1 MRDSIERLDDDMI
14 MKTVR
19 HLGDEGARE
28 DLLLFR
34 EVWNLLQLLKLGH
47 GGICG
52 VAPAWTLKLLPGEHR
67 SKKKFEIEEADLVG
81 RC

>member
-1 MRDSIERLDDDMI
+1 

-52 VAPAWTLKLLPGEHR
+52 VAPAWETKIAARGTQKQEKVR
-67 SKKKFEIEEADLVG
+67 D
-81 RC
+81 

>member
-1 MRDSIERLDDDMI
+1 VRDSIERLDDDM
-14 MKTVR
+14 MMETVR

-28 DLLLFR
+28 DLLLFQ

-52 VAPAWTLKLLPGEHR
+52 VAPA
-67 SKKKFEIEEADLVG
+67 
-81 RC
+81 